1 MRGIASLGGFKNLP
15 KGRFI
20 LSDDVKGEDVY
31 MQAAMVDDGLS
42 LARLLQTADDARVVN
57 EDQVDERV
65 NEAE

>member
-1 MRGIASLGGFKNLP
+1 MP

-42 LARLLQTADDARVVN
+42 LDSLLQTADDVRVVN